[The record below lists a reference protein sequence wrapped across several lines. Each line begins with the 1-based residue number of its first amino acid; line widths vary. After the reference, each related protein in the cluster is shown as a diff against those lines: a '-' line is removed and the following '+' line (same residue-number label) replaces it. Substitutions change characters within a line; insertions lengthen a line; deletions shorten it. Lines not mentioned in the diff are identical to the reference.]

1 LLDRRGMACPHPC
14 PSPRGEGSPSSA
26 RIRFSA
32 AATSFLPG
40 SEMPLALHFSA
51 QLRQPGIQS
60 RGRATT
66 GLPVAGSQSKTA
78 AGQKLRHS
86 KSARHASPLMVGN
99 QGNRSLRL
107 RRIDTKFSPNL
118 TRNRTGR
125 PREALSGAFLWHGP
139 VLQFFHAAGRGFR
152 HSSYCEYPSPRNGLD
167 RNLSCGTLSE
177 TAFVVLPLRTRPR

>member
-1 LLDRRGMACPHPC
+1 MA
-14 PSPRGEGSPSSA
+14 RSPSSA

-32 AATSFLPG
+32 VATSFLPG
-40 SEMPLALHFSA
+40 SEMPLALQFSA

-60 RGRATT
+60 KGRATT

-86 KSARHASPLMVGN
+86 RSERHASPLMVGN

-107 RRIDTKFSPNL
+107 RGIDTKFSPNL
-118 TRNRTGR
+118 TRNRTGC
-125 PREALSGAFLWHGP
+125 PREALSGAFLWHGL
-139 VLQFFHAAGRGFR
+139 VLLFFHAAGRGFR
-152 HSSYCEYPSPRNGLD
+152 HSSYCEYPSLRIGLD

-177 TAFVVLPLRTRPR
+177 IAFVVLPPRTRRR